1 MATGQDIVD
10 EVRAQLNDEDSDAYR
25 WSDAEMLR
33 YVNAAQRQIVF
44 ELPEANIV
52 EETVDLADD
61 EPRRTLPAGGV
72 KFLKAFNYD
81 TVTSKRGPPLIP
93 VELDALNSGW
103 PEWSYSGHLPGFPT
117 LEDEH
122 TDVKYEHVA
131 HDPRNP
137 TVFFVFPGAV
147 GSIRLEY
154 CKLPTDLVDL
164 TDNFGLG
171 DEYINAAV
179 AYVTYRCL
187 TKDGR
192 YGTGPSQRQELYNE
206 FLRALGKR
214 VVTLD
219 RVDPGAHRPP
229 GDQHG

>member
-1 MATGQDIVD
+1 MAKGQDIVD
-10 EVRAQLNDEDSDAYR
+10 EVRAQLNDEDSGAYR

-33 YVNAAQRQIVF
+33 YVNAGQRQIVF

-52 EETVDLADD
+52 EEPFQITSDD
-61 EPRRTLPAGGV
+61 PRQELPTGGV

-81 TVTSKRGPPLIP
+81 NDNSARGAPLIS
-93 VELDALNSGW
+93 VELDSLNSGW
-103 PEWSYSGHLPGFPT
+103 PAWPTSGMASFPT
-117 LEDEH
+117 DG
-122 TDVKYEHVA
+122 YEHVA

-137 TVFFVFPGAV
+137 TVFYVFPG
-147 GSIRLEY
+147 GEGYILLSH
-154 CKLPTDLVDL
+154 CKLPTELEDLD
-164 TDNFGLG
+164 DDFGLG

-179 AYVTYRCL
+179 TYVNYRCL

-192 YGTGPSQRQELYNE
+192 HGTGPSQRQELYNE

-214 VVTLD
+214 PVSLD